1 MANDT
6 VTPQTER
13 ILVCLGSGPSS
24 AGLLNAARKMAAD
37 LKAQWF
43 VIVVEEA
50 KTLPLLEKARNRI
63 SDNLRLAEQWGAE
76 TVTVTGRHIAE
87 EIIAFA
93 KQRKITRIVAGKPS
107 GAFGKDLS

>member
-13 ILVCLGSGPSS
+13 LLVCLGPGPFS

-43 VIVVEEA
+43 VLFVEDRRRCPLRKKRA
-50 KTLPLLEKARNRI
+50 TVSPKICVWPSNGGPRPLP
-63 SDNLRLAEQWGAE
+63 
-76 TVTVTGRHIAE
+76 
-87 EIIAFA
+87 
-93 KQRKITRIVAGKPS
+93 
-107 GAFGKDLS
+107 